1 MRTIEERILNVKGI
15 DYIVREDGK
24 IFSTH
29 NRGRAKYHQEIKQR
43 MNSDGYMC
51 ITVGKTGNRTV
62 ASVHR
67 LVAKAFI
74 PNPLNLPEVN
84 HKDGHRKD
92 FNFAGTKENNY
103 EDGNLEWVDR
113 KENML
118 HASRTGLINKDSK
131 KRKISTAL
139 NQKKSVEKALRPENN
154 VLSIFRSIKIAGEI
168 TNIPQQNIG
177 EVCRGNRDSAGGF
190 KWEYV
195 DKDLFNTVTQEIV

>member
-84 HKDGHRKD
+84 HKDYNR
-92 FNFAGTKENNY
+92 ANNSV
-103 EDGNLEWVDR
+103 DNLEWCSH
-113 KENML
+113 KENIDYAMEFDDEGNITYIEQPIGVFVNPEGYHL
-118 HASRTGLINKDSK
+118 EYDKEHDKTYVIADAVIYNDYCAPACEIIQRKQGSK
-131 KRKISTAL
+131 
-139 NQKKSVEKALRPENN
+139 
-154 VLSIFRSIKIAGEI
+154 
-168 TNIPQQNIG
+168 
-177 EVCRGNRDSAGGF
+177 
-190 KWEYV
+190 Y
-195 DKDLFNTVTQEIV
+195 

>member
-15 DYIVREDGK
+15 DYIIREDGK

-43 MNSDGYMC
+43 INSDGYMC

-84 HKDGHRKD
+84 HKDYNR
-92 FNFAGTKENNY
+92 TNNSV
-103 EDGNLEWVDR
+103 DNLEWCSH
-113 KENML
+113 KENIDYTL
-118 HASRTGLINKDSK
+118 AAGRHASQTLDYSGKKIPTTETPRSVRSTKLILH
-131 KRKISTAL
+131 I
-139 NQKKSVEKALRPENN
+139 QKKNNLVPEDRMEE
-154 VLSIFRSIKIAGEI
+154 LF
-168 TNIPQQNIG
+168 QY
-177 EVCRGNRDSAGGF
+177 VC
-190 KWEYV
+190 
-195 DKDLFNTVTQEIV
+195 